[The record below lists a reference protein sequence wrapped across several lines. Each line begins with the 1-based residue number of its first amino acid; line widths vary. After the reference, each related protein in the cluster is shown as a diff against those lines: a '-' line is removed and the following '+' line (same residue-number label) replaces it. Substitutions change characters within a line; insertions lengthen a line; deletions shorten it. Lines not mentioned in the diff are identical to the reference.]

1 MEEIRILNVIPE
13 EIAYYEIFLSEI
25 ASSDLEMVHKY
36 DGHQLP
42 YRWEFRTRG
51 VDARY
56 VATVEFSPDD
66 ILAMNG
72 KSDDQKRDYLRAKF
86 GASINSF

>member
-42 YRWEFRTRG
+42 Y
-51 VDARY
+51 
-56 VATVEFSPDD
+56 
-66 ILAMNG
+66 
-72 KSDDQKRDYLRAKF
+72 
-86 GASINSF
+86 